1 MHTVQVVLVEL
12 EGVEDKIEEP
22 KDEVEGVLLEGL
34 DSGGVWFDYVGSLEN
49 GLAGRGATD
58 NFPDGVL
65 RYSDNPKLAE
75 WILAEFVQERTHTID
90 RLKKEV
96 DAAQGNYE
104 AVSYPMYLLG
114 ELMSDIW
121 GSDSGLYDITAHSTD
136 LKFFRE
142 RVTTAPENQYLVVV
156 DFHH

>member
-1 MHTVQVVLVEL
+1 MHTVQIVLIEI
-12 EGVEDKIEEP
+12 EDVEDKIEDP
-22 KDEVEGVLLEGL
+22 KAEVESLLLEGL
-34 DSGGVWFDYVGSLEN
+34 DGGGMWFDYVGSLEH

-58 NFPDGVL
+58 NFPNGVL

-75 WILAEFVQERTHTID
+75 WILAEFVQERTHTVD

-104 AVSYPMYLLG
+104 AVAYEMYRLG
-114 ELMSDIW
+114 EIQSDFW
-121 GSDSGLYDITAHSTD
+121 GINSGVYDIDAHSTD

-142 RVTTAPENQYLVVV
+142 RVATAPENQYLVVV